1 MEAIPLPAVRAN
13 TQEIDSEDV
22 AQRARHDPAAFAEL
36 YVAYRD
42 AVFRY
47 LRARCSNEDDALEL
61 AAVTF
66 ERAFEAIPRYRTQG
80 GGVLAWLLR
89 IARNAAID
97 DSRRQRR
104 VIGNAEN
111 SVRTYANSPED
122 EALSTENH
130 RLVHMAVA
138 RLPDDQREAVGLR
151 FGAGLTARQIGL
163 AIGKSEEAT
172 QKLISRA
179 IVRLREDL
187 DDR

>member
-1 MEAIPLPAVRAN
+1 MEAIPLPAAQAN

-22 AQRARHDPAAFAEL
+22 AERARHDSAAFGEL
-36 YVAYRD
+36 YIACRD
-42 AVFRY
+42 VVFRY
-47 LRARCSNEDDALEL
+47 LRARCGNESDALDL
-61 AAVTF
+61 TAVTF

-97 DSRRQRR
+97 DARRQRR
-104 VIGNAEN
+104 VVGTADD
-111 SVRTYANSPED
+111 SGRSYAKSPED
-122 EALSTENH
+122 EMLSTETH
-130 RLVHMAVA
+130 RLVQMAVA
-138 RLPDDQREAVGLR
+138 RLPEDQREAVGLR

-163 AIGKSEEAT
+163 VIGKSEEAT

-187 DDR
+187 NDR